1 MDAQPP
7 MSLRLSARA
16 SSNQKSQIATGITLG
31 VMALFVITMCW
42 WCKWID
48 RRAAAVERH
57 YRNQRLEGTQWA
69 SRDRGNGIRRLGDFS
84 GDPDGELG
92 GAIRSG
98 RNTSVD
104 AEPYNWDATT
114 RLPSTLPIA
123 HFYTRNYA
131 RPLSFEYS
139 ASNSTLAGA
148 TRLLELSNAIPVDS
162 QAMIPVPPPT
172 SALQTFEPD
181 TTNDLPRYEHR
192 RGDILLGAG
201 GPVERPPPVYRT
213 TATTS
218 TDHIDNTAPSPSVP
232 GPVYAVTDPNVP
244 NGANGISSPSRI

>member
-1 MDAQPP
+1 MDVQPP

-16 SSNQKSQIATGITLG
+16 SSNQKSQIATGVTLG

-69 SRDRGNGIRRLGDFS
+69 SRDRGNGVRMLGDFS
-84 GDPDGELG
+84 GDPGAEIG
-92 GAIRSG
+92 GAVRSG
-98 RNTSVD
+98 RATSVE
-104 AEPYNWDATT
+104 AEPYNWEATT

-123 HFYTRNYA
+123 HYYTRDYA
-131 RPLSFEYS
+131 RPPSVGYS

-148 TRLLELSNAIPVDS
+148 TGLLELSNAIPVDS
-162 QAMIPVPPPT
+162 QAMTQVSLRT
-172 SALQTFEPD
+172 SAPQASDPD
-181 TTNDLPRYEHR
+181 TTNDLPCYEHR

-201 GPVERPPPVYRT
+201 GPVERPPPVYQT
-213 TATTS
+213 NATTS
-218 TDHIDNTAPSPSVP
+218 TDDVDGTASSPSAP
-232 GPVYAVTDPNVP
+232 GPVYAVTDPNFP
-244 NGANGISSPSRI
+244 NGANGISSSSRM